1 MRCTWRSLEN
11 SARNVS
17 WAPRT
22 EYYDKSTSTSQAPV
36 VLVKVAPFRRL
47 EDSLMKE
54 RSTFSFGPLPRR
66 KLAGSRIVLEEHV
79 EPAMEYYEQAL
90 PRITPYFFYPQLVR
104 LVGFQQLIVSSI
116 YQIKREDARTSKG
129 VDYVRECV
137 SKIQD
142 PHDLI
147 DVMRSWLAFDLN
159 LTCPAF
165 RNPLIATY
173 IRKNYCLIGAKYFD
187 CHNCPRTPCRENL
200 LWEQSFIGLDV
211 DAHNN
216 LEETYRKFLDF
227 FETHEWSAAFKLSS
241 LKGFHVN
248 VALPRDSGSTPFD
261 RNIFQW
267 IVIRE
272 LQQAGLPVDDNSLDP
287 VPILRAPFALHYR
300 LLTPSLP
307 FNEQSLD
314 EAIEILTRLS
324 KMEPKERIA
333 EAIRLVRS
341 WKWEWRAEQVSPAV
355 FIEALKKWRAEAEK
369 AVFREDHPRRSKTT
383 AASWSLRKGKAMTDE
398 EAREARSILIV
409 EGKTEPLAQRIV
421 AGARRREPKQVQP
434 KVKEV
439 RLVDQSDVPEV
450 VLNIPPPL
458 LFLLIDNST
467 VHEVR
472 ELTGGEPV
480 PVTSLCKTTSEGMIT
495 LFQRPRFFK
504 RYGQKWNTKTAYIG
518 GLHSAYLYCASADQ
532 VLSVKEASPW
542 ERDSKVID
550 ELEERFDRKGLGA
563 IVVHLLGLDYCKDQG
578 LPTDGA
584 MLVFKRL
591 TRAALGTDRNIVV
604 TSDHS
609 GEPTVPFFA
618 LLTSP
623 GTDMR

>member
-1 MRCTWRSLEN
+1 
-11 SARNVS
+11 
-17 WAPRT
+17 
-22 EYYDKSTSTSQAPV
+22 
-36 VLVKVAPFRRL
+36 
-47 EDSLMKE
+47 MKGE
-54 RSTFSFGPLPRR
+54 TLPRR
-66 KLAGSRIVLEEHV
+66 KLAVSRVVMEDYV
-79 EPAMEYYEQAL
+79 EPALAYYEDTL
-90 PRITPYFFYPQLVR
+90 DRITPYFFSPQLIR

-137 SKIQD
+137 SKISQ

-165 RNPLIATY
+165 RIPLIATY
-173 IRKNYCLIGAKYFD
+173 IRKNYCLIGTKYID
-187 CHNCPRTPCRENL
+187 CHNCPRTPCRKNL
-200 LWEQSFIGLDV
+200 LWTNSFVGLDV
-211 DAHNN
+211 DAQGA
-216 LEETYRKFLDF
+216 LEETYHKYLGF
-227 FETHEWSAAFKLSS
+227 FEAHDWSAAFKLSS
-241 LKGFHVN
+241 LKGFHIN
-248 VALPRDSGSTPFD
+248 VGLPRDSGSTPFD

-267 IVIRE
+267 VVIRE

-287 VPILRAPFALHYR
+287 IPILRAPFALHYR
-300 LLTPSLP
+300 QLTPSLP
-307 FNEQSLD
+307 FNEQSID
-314 EAIEILTRLS
+314 EASDILTRLS
-324 KMEPKERIA
+324 KMGHEERIT
-333 EAIRLVRS
+333 EASQVVHS
-341 WKWEWRAEQVSPAV
+341 WKYEWRAEQVQPAV
-355 FIEALKKWRAEAEK
+355 FDDALKRWRAEAEK
-369 AVFREDHPRRSKTT
+369 AIFREEHSRRPETS
-383 AASWSLRKGKAMTDE
+383 AASPILRKGKKMTDE
-398 EAREARSILIV
+398 EARQAKSILIA
-409 EGKTEPLAQRIV
+409 EGKPAHLAQRVV
-421 AGARRREPKQVQP
+421 AGARRREPKLVRP
-434 KVKEV
+434 KVEEV

-467 VHEVR
+467 VREMR

-480 PVTSLCKTTSEGMIT
+480 PVTSLSKTTSEGMIT

-504 RYGQKWNTKTAYIG
+504 RYGQRWNTKTAYIG

-563 IVVHLLGLDYCKDQG
+563 IVVHLLGLDYCKDHG
-578 LPTDGA
+578 LSTDGA

-591 TRAALGTDRNIVV
+591 TRAALGTNRNIVV

-609 GEPTVPFFA
+609 GEPMVPFFA

-623 GTDMR
+623 GTDTR